1 MHEMREIRLGLAV
14 GGEDEAATGRQAA
27 RVDVVVGGRGRDMA
41 QRAAGPALPV
51 PMSYSQ
57 RFQRPVQA
65 GTSPILAVFSVG
77 HSRAKKIFL
86 PS

>member
-1 MHEMREIRLGLAV
+1 
-14 GGEDEAATGRQAA
+14 
-27 RVDVVVGGRGRDMA
+27 MA